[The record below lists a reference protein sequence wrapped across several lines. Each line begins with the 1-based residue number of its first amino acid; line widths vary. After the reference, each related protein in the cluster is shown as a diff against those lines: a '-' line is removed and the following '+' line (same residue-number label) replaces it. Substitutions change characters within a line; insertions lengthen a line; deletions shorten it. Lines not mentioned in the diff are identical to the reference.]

1 MSHDLYS
8 EFLLEHT
15 RSPQNN
21 KVLVNPT
28 YHVRV
33 LNEGCA
39 DDLQLDL
46 IFEDGKVLNV
56 GFYGTL
62 CALSTASASLFTEY
76 IKGKTLEELRLVTPG
91 SVYNLLGVTI
101 VESRIRCVL
110 MCYEALQKTLQ
121 ICSPSQN

>member
-1 MSHDLYS
+1 MSHELYS
-8 EFLLEHT
+8 EFLLEHA

-21 KVLVNPT
+21 IALENPT

-39 DDLQLDL
+39 DDLQLDI
-46 IFEDGKVLNV
+46 IFEHGKVVNV

-62 CALSTASASLFTEY
+62 CALSTASSSLFTEY
-76 IKGKTLEELRLVTPG
+76 LKGKTVEELQLITPG
-91 SVYNLLGVTI
+91 SVYNLLSVTI
-101 VESRIRCVL
+101 VESRTRCVL

-121 ICSPSQN
+121 ICSLSKN